1 MQVCNVSSIFKS
13 KIGIVKNVNF
23 FSKFSGNE
31 GDGFELN
38 ATQSNFSISIVLTQS
53 GFQAV
58 GKKEDAQKS

>member
-1 MQVCNVSSIFKS
+1 MWI
-13 KIGIVKNVNF
+13 F

-58 GKKEDAQKS
+58 GKKEDAQKR